1 MPAVKAVIDTN
12 IWVSSL
18 LNPFGFPARLRTL
31 FEDGDFNIVVSVFM
45 LEELADVL
53 NRPKIKEKFKLEE
66 EDITKLLFLLEDRAE
81 NVNISGSVTIC
92 RDKDDDIIIETAI
105 KGKAEYLVT
114 RDDDIKFDKKVAS
127 FLSQHGVTVI
137 SLSKFLNLLN
147 KSSSTP

>member
-1 MPAVKAVIDTN
+1 MAVVKAVIDTN

-18 LNPFGFPARLRTL
+18 LNPFGFPARLRTS
-31 FEDGDFNIVVSVFM
+31 FEDGDFSVVISVSM

-53 NRPKIKEKFKLEE
+53 NRPKIKDKFKIEE
-66 EDITKLLFLLEDRAE
+66 EDIAKLLFLIEDRAE
-81 NVNISGSVTIC
+81 DVNISGNVTIC

-114 RDDDIKFDKKVAS
+114 RDDDIKFDRKVSS

-137 SLSKFLNLLN
+137 SLSKFLTLIS
-147 KSSSTP
+147 KT